1 MLQIE
6 IEPTTQTVH
15 TIMGIFQSILTTN
28 RNFQEEERKKCLMRY
43 SCTLDL
49 DRLGN
54 PFSIPYYAAHILRD
68 THSIQIALDS
78 ERNGTEKKT
87 KRFSHSIK
95 ISHKQKEKQNES
107 CLNVKLLRC
116 ISCCFFLY

>member
-6 IEPTTQTVH
+6 TEPTTQTVH
-15 TIMGIFQSILTTN
+15 TIMRIFQSILTTN
-28 RNFQEEERKKCLMRY
+28 SNFQEEERTKCLMRY
-43 SCTLDL
+43 SCTLHL

-54 PFSIPYYAAHILRD
+54 PFFIPNYAAHLLRNN
-68 THSIQIALDS
+68 HSIQMALDS
-78 ERNGTEKKT
+78 ERHGNEKKQ
-87 KRFSHSIK
+87 KDSHTPSQFPTNK
-95 ISHKQKEKQNES
+95 KKQNES